1 MADLIQ
7 SLLQQ
12 GALQNGSF
20 ASTSRYYKLETGK
33 YETEDGKLMA
43 YVKRRFLP
51 AADKFMLLQE
61 HRVTQGERLDHVTAQ
76 FLGDPEQF
84 WRICDANEAM
94 RPEALTETVG
104 QTIRITLPEG
114 MTGTTHA

>member
-12 GALQNGSF
+12 GALQNGPF
-20 ASTSRYYKLETGK
+20 ASTSRYFKLKTVE
-33 YETEDGKLMA
+33 YVTEDGTTLA

-51 AADKFMLLQE
+51 SAEKFTVLQE
-61 HRVTQGERLDHVTAQ
+61 HMVTQGERLDNVTAQ
-76 FLGDPEQF
+76 YLGDPEQF

-94 RPEALTETVG
+94 HPEALTETVG
-104 QTIRITLPEG
+104 QTIRIALPEG
-114 MTGTTHA
+114 VTGTQHA